1 MARNHHRV
9 TALTVDRAQAAVES
23 PTVHLA
29 HHPVVQATVT
39 RLIHRAATKRTVHLV
54 QAQEVEIKHTVH
66 RAHHLVIRRT
76 AHQHQAQATPLT
88 VIPLS
93 RAVAISH
100 TAHQHQAL
108 AITLMVHLLP
118 RREVADKLTDLAQA
132 QEVETEST
140 AHPHLHQVT
149 ERTVHHPTQAAVE
162 QHIAHRHLAHHR
174 VSMLTV
180 LHLIPAVATS
190 HTAHRDRRQETEP
203 TVLHLIRRRE
213 ELLTAHQLHRAVEQH
228 TDLRIP
234 ALEMQLMVHRP
245 QAPEVAETAMV
256 RLVHR
261 AAE

>member
-93 RAVAISH
+93 RAV
-100 TAHQHQAL
+100 